1 MKIAN
6 IRIDFL
12 VNSLI
17 GKMKPKAHQPTYA
30 IQYED
35 NLKYAAWLAG
45 ES

>member
-1 MKIAN
+1 MICKDDIKENMCHNAT
-6 IRIDFL
+6 FFTKG
-12 VNSLI
+12 S
-17 GKMKPKAHQPTYA
+17 HQPTYA